1 LISLEYNQG
10 HLKVKMYTLEWHSV
24 HILQEEICP
33 VADALK
39 NNRHIENE
47 QIFFDPH
54 ITDLHDPYL
63 MPDMEK
69 SVQRILEALEKKER
83 IVIFGDYDVD
93 GVSSTAMLVRFLS
106 EIGCEVSYRLPH
118 RVHDGY
124 GLKSYFFDEL
134 AEKNVKLVITVD
146 CGTRDIEPIKH
157 AKNLGIDVII
167 TDHHAVPDLIPTEV
181 IGIINPKRKDSLYPF
196 PNLAGAGV
204 AFKLVHAILIAI
216 SNKQWIMNKASM
228 LKAQN
233 GDGEKDE
240 NSEMG
245 VRGEGTVWAEM
256 KNSESMSEANSE
268 RVWLPLETFGTEGEF
283 EWNEKRSS
291 PGGFGYKS
299 TENGVWEMYNTLTK
313 YIDFASLWTVADCM
327 PLIWENR
334 TITTLG
340 LQQMKNSE
348 SAGLKKFLEGNDRV
362 EWNADIIGFQIW
374 PRINASGRM
383 DTPLTALR
391 WLLASEERCDEFL
404 SEIESLNQTRQEVVK
419 SFSEKALEKANPDD
433 GILFFHDKNLEHGLI
448 WLVAGKLTEAYNRPS
463 IVLCDGHNKER
474 KKKEEVWNREYELL
488 MRAQNG
494 ESEGGK
500 LFESDES
507 KWQMSGANEFLSP
520 SGAFGT
526 FQSWKVHD
534 ESTKNGVWKEN
545 ETLVAS
551 CRSPEW
557 CNLVELLD
565 ACKGFF
571 VRYGG
576 HRQAAGFTI
585 ERNKLEDFQKEITRI
600 FHEKYG
606 KKELPKKTIIV
617 ESILHPKDLTLA
629 SVDALSRFRPFG
641 IGNPKPLWLLKD
653 VTILSTQ
660 PLGQEGKHLSIY
672 IAEKP
677 EIKLI
682 LWNADKATSHLTP
695 GNIIS
700 LIVELDENE
709 WHGKKSVQVL
719 VRNIVI

>member
-1 LISLEYNQG
+1 MNLFFELIEWNRRISISWKISCFFRDFWGSYPWMSSRSIVIWRDTCKRAWSNQIRKEYYRKKVSHCVFFIIKCLSFCIAEYNQG
-10 HLKVKMYTLEWHSV
+10 LMKVKMYTLEWHSV

-134 AEKNVKLVITVD
+134 AEKNVKLVVTVD

-157 AKNLGIDVII
+157 AKTLGIDVII
-167 TDHHAVPDLIPTEV
+167 TDHHAVPDIIPTEV

-204 AFKLVHAILIAI
+204 AFKLVHAILIA
-216 SNKQWIMNKASM
+216 
-228 LKAQN
+228 
-233 GDGEKDE
+233 
-240 NSEMG
+240 
-245 VRGEGTVWAEM
+245 M
-256 KNSESMSEANSE
+256 KNNQW
-268 RVWLPLETFGTEGEF
+268 VVINLDT
-283 EWNEKRSS
+283 
-291 PGGFGYKS
+291 
-299 TENGVWEMYNTLTK
+299 TLTK

-340 LQQMKNSE
+340 LQQMKKSE

-383 DTPLTALR
+383 DTPLIALR

-463 IVLCDGHNKER
+463 IVLCDGHISSWK
-474 KKKEEVWNREYELL
+474 REYEKDI
-488 MRAQNG
+488 Q
-494 ESEGGK
+494 EKQEI
-500 LFESDES
+500 F
-507 KWQMSGANEFLSP
+507 
-520 SGAFGT
+520 
-526 FQSWKVHD
+526 
-534 ESTKNGVWKEN
+534 
-545 ETLVAS
+545 TLVAS

-606 KKELPKKTIIV
+606 KKELPKKTITV

-641 IGNPKPLWLLKD
+641 IGNPKPLWLIKD
-653 VTILSTQ
+653 VTITSTQ

-682 LWNADKATSHLTP
+682 LWNADKAISHLTP

-709 WHGKKSVQVL
+709 WHGKKSIQVL
-719 VRNIVI
+719 VRNIVL